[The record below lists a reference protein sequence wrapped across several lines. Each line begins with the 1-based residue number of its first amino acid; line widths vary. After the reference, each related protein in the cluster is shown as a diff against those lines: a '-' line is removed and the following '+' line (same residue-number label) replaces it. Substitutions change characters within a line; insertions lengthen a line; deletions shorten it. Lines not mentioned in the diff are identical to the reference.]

1 MAHSAAPDPAQAAS
15 ATSAGIRDT
24 GFRRGPQLSDE
35 WTRRLDALTD
45 QVVAGEAPW
54 RSNDAL
60 RRAALHD
67 AAGATGLAG
76 LPAGVLDDLAL
87 AGHRLRP
94 WPDSAQA
101 LRALAGGFTVVAL
114 SNAGLAQL
122 ADMSAVGDLAWH
134 CVLSAELARA
144 YEPDPAACRLALDLL
159 GLTPR
164 QTMMVAAHPR
174 DLRAAAEHGMRSAYI
189 SRPGEGVPAAGDRF
203 DVHSKNLANLAE
215 LRTAGAG

>member
-15 ATSAGIRDT
+15 ATSAGIRTLVFDVLGTVADEAGSIAADT
-24 GFRRGPQLSDE
+24 AAAPAAAGADPGRGPQLSDE

-87 AGHRLRP
+87 AGHRLMP

-101 LRALAGGFTVVAL
+101 LRALAGAFTVVAL

-122 ADMSAVGDLAWH
+122 A
-134 CVLSAELARA
+134 RA
-144 YEPDPAACRLALDLL
+144 YKPDPAACRLALDLL
-159 GLTPR
+159 GLTP
-164 QTMMVAAHPR
+164 
-174 DLRAAAEHGMRSAYI
+174 G
-189 SRPGEGVPAAGDRF
+189 RP
-203 DVHSKNLANLAE
+203 
-215 LRTAGAG
+215 

>member
-1 MAHSAAPDPAQAAS
+1 MAHSAAPDSDQAAS
-15 ATSAGIRDT
+15 ATSAGIRTLVFDVLGTVVDEAGSIAADT
-24 GFRRGPQLSDE
+24 AAALAAADPGRGPQLSDE

-87 AGHRLRP
+87 AGHRLMP

-101 LRALAGGFTVVAL
+101 LRALAGAFTVVAL

-122 ADMSAVGDLAWH
+122 A
-134 CVLSAELARA
+134 RA
-144 YEPDPAACRLALDLL
+144 YKPDPAACRLALDLL
-159 GLTPR
+159 GLTP
-164 QTMMVAAHPR
+164 
-174 DLRAAAEHGMRSAYI
+174 G
-189 SRPGEGVPAAGDRF
+189 RP
-203 DVHSKNLANLAE
+203 
-215 LRTAGAG
+215 

>member
-101 LRALAGGFTVVAL
+101 LRALAR
-114 SNAGLAQL
+114 GLHRGRPL
-122 ADMSAVGDLAWH
+122 
-134 CVLSAELARA
+134 ER
-144 YEPDPAACRLALDLL
+144 
-159 GLTPR
+159 
-164 QTMMVAAHPR
+164 
-174 DLRAAAEHGMRSAYI
+174 
-189 SRPGEGVPAAGDRF
+189 RPGPAGR
-203 DVHSKNLANLAE
+203 H
-215 LRTAGAG
+215 